1 MSPATASPAPGR
13 LALKLIVLLACLLSL
28 ILVAFTFVVI
38 SLWTR
43 SSVHSAVSETQRFT
57 DTLSRSGRYSM
68 MHAQREA
75 LHEII
80 NAVGKQ
86 QDIEWVRVFNKEG
99 KITYSTNKEEIGSV
113 LDKNAEACYRC
124 HQAEAPLVKLNGP
137 DRSRTLAAKDGHRI
151 LATIEPIYN
160 EPSCSTAACHAHS
173 ESQRVLGVLDV
184 AMSLAPTDRLIR
196 ERATSLAV
204 FGLGTIVLVCLLVAF
219 SLHRYVGRPVRRLLT
234 GTQKIASGEFA
245 HRIPVSGNDEIAE
258 LARSFNH
265 MTESLGKAYAE
276 LQALASTLEQRVAQ
290 KTEELRS
297 AQLQI
302 ARAEKLASLGRMAA
316 GVAHE
321 LNNPL
326 TGVLTFAHLVAR
338 KMPGDSQ
345 ELADLRVVI
354 GETNR
359 CARIIRDLLQF
370 ARETEPDQK
379 PEDLNEIIRQSLL
392 ILQPQ
397 ALFHDIRVE
406 MRLAEN
412 LPLVVMDAGQIRQVL
427 VNILLNAAAA
437 MPEGG
442 ELTITTG
449 TGPPGKVVFCIA
461 DTGCGISEENLGRI
475 FDPFFTTKDPGK
487 GTGLGLAVSLK
498 LVENHGGTIEAA
510 SEAGK
515 GSTFRVVLPIQGTNR
530 KK

>member
-1 MSPATASPAPGR
+1 MSLPAENPTPGR
-13 LALKLIVLLACLLSL
+13 LALKLTILLACLLSL
-28 ILVAFTFVVI
+28 ILVAFTFTVI

-43 SSVHSAVSETQRFT
+43 SAVASAVSETERFT
-57 DTLSRSGRYSM
+57 DTLSRSGQYSM
-68 MHAQREA
+68 LHAQREA

-99 KITYSTNKEEIGSV
+99 KIMYSTNKGEIGSV

-137 DRSRTLAAKDGHRI
+137 DRSRILNAKDGHRI
-151 LATIEPIYN
+151 LATIEPLYN
-160 EPSCSTAACHAHS
+160 EPTCSTAACHAHP

-196 ERATSLAV
+196 ERALILAA
-204 FGLGTIVLVCLLVAF
+204 FGLGTIALVCLLVAF
-219 SLHRYVGRPVRRLLT
+219 TLHRYVGRPVRRLLT

-245 HRIPVSGNDEIAE
+245 HRIPVTGNDEIAE
-258 LARSFNH
+258 LARSFNR
-265 MTESLGKAYAE
+265 MSESLGKAYAE

-290 KTEELRS
+290 KTQELQT
-297 AQLQI
+297 AQRQVI
-302 ARAEKLASLGRMAA
+302 RAEKLASLGRMAA

-338 KMPGDSQ
+338 KVPSDSQ
-345 ELADLRVVI
+345 EMADLRVII

-370 ARETEPDQK
+370 ARETEPHQK
-379 PEDLNEIIRQSLL
+379 PEDLNEIIRQTLL

-397 ALFHDIRVE
+397 ALFHDIRVQ
-406 MRLAEN
+406 MRLADN
-412 LPLVVMDAGQIRQVL
+412 LPAVVVDAGQIRQVL
-427 VNILLNAAAA
+427 MNILLNAAEA
-437 MPEGG
+437 MPEEG
-442 ELTITTG
+442 ELIIMTAAE
-449 TGPPGKVVFCIA
+449 PEGKVALSIT
-461 DTGCGISEENLGRI
+461 DNGCGISRENLGKI

-498 LVENHGGTIEAA
+498 LIESHGGTIEAA
-510 SEAGK
+510 SEVGK
-515 GSTFRVVLPIQGTNR
+515 GSTFRVVLPLHGTQ
-530 KK
+530 KE